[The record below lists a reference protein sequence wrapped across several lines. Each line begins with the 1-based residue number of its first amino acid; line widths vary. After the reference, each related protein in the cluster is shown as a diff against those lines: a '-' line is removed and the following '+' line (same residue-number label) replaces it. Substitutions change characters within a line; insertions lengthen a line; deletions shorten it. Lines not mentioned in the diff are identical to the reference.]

1 MDKPYHISMENVI
14 DILEQRG
21 FIDAL
26 TSDEIRTFVQTPQ
39 TLYVG
44 FDPTGNSLH
53 LGHLIP
59 LLGLAW
65 FAKMGHKPIAL
76 VGGATAMI
84 GDPSGKSLERNLLDI
99 EQIEKNKIGIK
110 ENITNILQKEIP
122 LIDNFDWFKNI
133 GFINFLRDVGKYF
146 RIGQMLS
153 KDSVK
158 LRMQSEEGMSFT
170 EFSYQVLQGYDF
182 LHLFEKE
189 GVTMQMGGSDQWGNI
204 VAGIELIRKAHG
216 KPSFGI
222 TFPLLTR
229 SDGKKFG
236 KTEEGAIWLS
246 AKKTSPYQF
255 YQYLFNIP
263 DADVI
268 TLMKRLTFMPL
279 EEIKGW
285 EEAMKAADYK
295 PHSAQVALASA
306 VTLIVHGEPGLSEAL
321 RMTAQLAPG
330 GKTSLDKETLE
341 ALVKEG
347 AYFEAE
353 NLIGMKICDLLVLA
367 GLQSSKSEARRLI
380 TGGGLSLNNEKL
392 SDEAKIVTE
401 SDLIEK
407 EFLLL
412 SVGKK
417 QKRLIRLKTS

>member
-1 MDKPYHISMENVI
+1 MENVI

-26 TSDEIRTFVQTPQ
+26 TSEEIRTFVKTPQ
-39 TLYVG
+39 ALYVG
-44 FDPTGNSLH
+44 FDPTGDSLH

-59 LLGLAW
+59 ILSLAW
-65 FAKMGHKPIAL
+65 FAKCGHRPIAL

-84 GDPSGKSLERNLLDI
+84 GDPSGKSQERNLLDQ

-110 ENITNILQKEIP
+110 ENLKSILQQDIP
-122 LIDNFDWFKNI
+122 LVDNFDWFKKMH
-133 GFINFLRDVGKYF
+133 FIDFLRDIGKYF

-182 LHLFEKE
+182 LHLFQSE
-189 GVTMQMGGSDQWGNI
+189 GVCLQMGGSDQWGNI
-204 VAGIELIRKAHG
+204 VAGIELIRKVHG

-236 KTEEGAIWLS
+236 KTEEGTIWLS
-246 AKKTSPYQF
+246 AHKTSPYQF
-255 YQYLFNIP
+255 YQYLFNTL
-263 DADVI
+263 DNDVL

-279 EEIKGW
+279 SEIQLW
-285 EEAMKAADYK
+285 EESMKSSDYK
-295 PHSAQVALASA
+295 QHSAQKALAEA
-306 VTLIVHGEPGLSEAL
+306 VTLLVHGKEGLQSAL
-321 RMTAQLAPG
+321 FLTEQLVPG
-330 GKTSLDKETLE
+330 GRTSLDKATLQ
-341 ALVKEG
+341 ALVQEG
-347 AYFEAE
+347 VYTNVE
-353 NLIGMKICDLLVLA
+353 NLVGMKIVDLLVQA
-367 GLQSSKSEARRLI
+367 GLQSSKSDARRLI
-380 TGGGLSLNNEKL
+380 QNGGISLNNEKMT
-392 SDEAKIVTE
+392 DESAVVTE
-401 SDLIEK
+401 SDLKEG

-412 SVGKK
+412 SIGKK
-417 QKRLIRLKTS
+417 QKRLIRKK